1 MLEVKHIYNISIYF
15 YLFFEICFNS
25 NSFILYFYKIGSNIN
40 LRTFTEPLFVS
51 DSIFSNKSRM
61 CIILGCIH
69 WTLYICYLLIFLGSS
84 WIQHLL
90 YSISFELSRY
100 LYLWIH
106 IFGIVPHRVFCISAS
121 FQTWYFYLSILLDQL
136 ILVAFLISYIWLPPF
151 FFYVTHL
158 I

>member
-1 MLEVKHIYNISIYF
+1 
-15 YLFFEICFNS
+15 
-25 NSFILYFYKIGSNIN
+25 
-40 LRTFTEPLFVS
+40 
-51 DSIFSNKSRM
+51 M

-69 WTLYICYLLIFLGSS
+69 WTLYICYLLIFVGSF

-90 YSISFELSRY
+90 YSISFELSLC

-106 IFGIVPHRVFCISAS
+106 IFGIVLHIVFCISVL

-136 ILVAFLISYIWLPPF
+136 ILVAFLIWYIWLPPF

-158 I
+158 ILKWVHLETHIIYHANYIIVNTFTQKIKKCWHFYPIGVLLWCEVNFYARKKYRWSNYRS